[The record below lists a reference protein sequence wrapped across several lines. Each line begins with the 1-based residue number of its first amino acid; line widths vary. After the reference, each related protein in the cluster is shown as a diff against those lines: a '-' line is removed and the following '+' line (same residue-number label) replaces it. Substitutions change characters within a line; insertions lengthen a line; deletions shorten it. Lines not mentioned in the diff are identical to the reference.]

1 MLVFE
6 IIIEFC
12 LGIDTNMPENEYSFT
27 SKYIISKHGVISCF
41 HYC

>member
-27 SKYIISKHGVISCF
+27 SKYIISSKYIL
-41 HYC
+41 